1 MVQKVLERLH
11 AYGVSRVNEMEGE
24 PEKMIFRLPESL
36 LPQTG

>member
-11 AYGVSRVNEMEGE
+11 SYGVSRVSEMKGE

-36 LPQTG
+36 FP